1 MTAREM
7 VLAFLADSGPAKRE
21 DIRQAVHPE
30 MTRQGFWKILN
41 SLKEDGF
48 VTAKGAG
55 PSSRW
60 LLQGP
65 SAVRRHLETPWERR
79 RSADY
84 DISIL
89 DSYVPNR
96 TFYISTEIRR
106 ALKEAGTPPPG
117 RPGTTDR
124 RVFERFTA
132 DLSWASSRLEGN
144 TYSLLETERLL
155 QFGEEAEGRTQEEAA
170 MILNHK
176 RAIGYIR
183 PDPETPAISA
193 MTLRSIHALVSADLL
208 PNPMWEGALR
218 THEVRIGGSAYA
230 PPNDPHVVVQAFEAL
245 AEKAGQIADPF
256 EQAFFLTVHVPLLQ
270 AFEDCNKRTSRVA
283 ASIPLLA
290 AGLSPLSFLETK
302 HRDYVDGLLGVYEM
316 NDVSLALDVF
326 VESYMATASRYW
338 FPTVQQGAVSS
349 AAIGNRAFIESS
361 VRILVQEHGGFDRA
375 AAEEMCVRQGIE
387 VHLEIVDGI
396 QDAIEGLNAG
406 NLIRFG
412 LSLSDLERL
421 RNQGEKR
428 PPASG
433 GSVGGNR
440 ERGSD

>member
-7 VLAFLADSGPAKRE
+7 TLAFLADSGPARGE
-21 DIRQAVHPE
+21 DIRQAVRPD
-30 MTRQGFWKILN
+30 MTRQGFWKILKALRN
-41 SLKEDGF
+41 DGF
-48 VTAKGAG
+48 ITATGAG

-60 LLQGP
+60 LLQGS
-65 SAVRRHLETPWERR
+65 SAVRQHLETPWERR
-79 RSADY
+79 GWSGY
-84 DISIL
+84 DISFL

-96 TFYISTEIRR
+96 TFYISAEDRK

-117 RPGTTDR
+117 RTGAADR
-124 RVFERFTA
+124 RVIERFTT

-144 TYSLLETERLL
+144 TYSLLDTERLL
-155 QFGEEAEGRTQEEAA
+155 RFGEEAEGRTPEEAA

-183 PDPETPAISA
+183 PDPKTPAISA
-193 MTLRSIHALVSADLL
+193 MTLRSIHALISADLL

-218 THEVRIGGSAYA
+218 THEVRVGGSAYV
-230 PPNDPHVVVQAFEAL
+230 PPNDPHIIVQAFKTL
-245 AEKAGQIADPF
+245 TEKAGRIANPF
-256 EQAFFLTVHVPLLQ
+256 EQAFFLSVHVPLLQ

-326 VESYMATASRYW
+326 VESYIATASRYW
-338 FPTVQQGAVSS
+338 FPTVEQGAVSS
-349 AAIGNRAFIESS
+349 TAIDNRAFIEAS
-361 VRILVQEHGGFDRA
+361 VRILVQKHGGFDRA
-375 AAEEMCVRQGIE
+375 AAEKMCARQG
-387 VHLEIVDGI
+387 LEGHPGVINGI
-396 QDAIEGLNAG
+396 QDAINSLNAG
-406 NLIRFG
+406 NLIRYG

-421 RNQGEKR
+421 RNQGDKHS
-428 PPASG
+428 PDSA
-433 GSVGGNR
+433 
-440 ERGSD
+440 